1 MRGTQPAHLI
11 SRLLPLLAFP
21 ARAGAQTAGVGPAG
35 TTESPSASGGSVAI
49 LAVVLVMLLAIGV
62 AIKLF
67 DRKRKREDEAV
78 SLQSQISDALVL
90 DPSLVGLPI
99 TAFAVG
105 SFWRRSPFIL
115 AITGT
120 VPTPELR
127 DAVMRAAGRPGVVPS
142 SARRAG
148 RGSAR
153 GRSADAKGGPNF
165 FDRPTLMAKAVLS
178 QRGRL
183 GRADSHLSRRP

>member
-1 MRGTQPAHLI
+1 MRVTQPARLI

-21 ARAGAQTAGVGPAG
+21 VGVGAQTAGVGPAG
-35 TTESPSASGGSVAI
+35 TTQSGGSVAI

-62 AIKLF
+62 AVKLF

-78 SLQSQISDALVL
+78 SLQSQISDALLL
-90 DPSLVGLPI
+90 DRSLVGLPI

-105 SFWRRSPFIL
+105 SFWRRSPFVL

-127 DAVMRAAGRPGVVPS
+127 DAVMRLVV
-142 SARRAG
+142 
-148 RGSAR
+148 
-153 GRSADAKGGPNF
+153 
-165 FDRPTLMAKAVLS
+165 
-178 QRGRL
+178 QE
-183 GRADSHLSRRP
+183 LSRRQPSARAEDRLVVDPLMLKGARTLSTGQR